1 MEIAH
6 RHEPSR
12 PVTRSYLWLVTNKFG
27 AYAMVCLQSEMGMRY
42 DAPADKHSFYGR
54 SSYGARI
61 RAPLP
66 AYHHRRFAAPLP
78 RARAFGANPNNQSSI
93 VL

>member
-27 AYAMVCLQSEMGMRY
+27 AYAVVCLQSEMGMRY
-42 DAPADKHSFYGR
+42 DAPADKHSFLREVELWREHTR
-54 SSYGARI
+54 STPCLSSLALCGPSPSRKS
-61 RAPLP
+61 L
-66 AYHHRRFAAPLP
+66 RRKP
-78 RARAFGANPNNQSSI
+78 
-93 VL
+93 